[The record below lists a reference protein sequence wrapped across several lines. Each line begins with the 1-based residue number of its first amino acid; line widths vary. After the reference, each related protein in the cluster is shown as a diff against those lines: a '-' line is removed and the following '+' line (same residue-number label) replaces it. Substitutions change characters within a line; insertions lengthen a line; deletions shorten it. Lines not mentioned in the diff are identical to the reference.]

1 MIRILLVEDHAS
13 FAQALAGMAEMEQD
27 LEVVGQVGRGEDALT
42 LATGADV
49 AVIDLDLPGMA
60 GVATIAALRERHSD
74 LGCVVLT
81 ALTDDVE
88 LGRAVEAGAAGVLHK
103 SVSMAHLFG
112 VVRAVARGENTLAPA
127 DSARWLRALA
137 ADREAG
143 WRARLA
149 ADALSPREHEVL
161 AALARGERLP
171 GIARSMAISAGTVQ
185 THIRNIRQKLGVS
198 SQLEA
203 VVEAYRL
210 GLIDRPG

>member
-13 FAQALAGMAEMEQD
+13 FGQALAGMAEMEDD
-27 LEVVGQVGRGEDALT
+27 LEVVGQVGRGEDAIA
-42 LATGADV
+42 LASGADV
-49 AVIDLDLPGMA
+49 AVVDLDLPGMA
-60 GVATIAALRERHSD
+60 GVATIAALRERHPE

-81 ALTDDVE
+81 ALTDESE
-88 LGRAVEAGAAGVLHK
+88 LGLAVEAGAAGVLHK
-103 SVSMAHLFG
+103 SVTMAELFRA
-112 VVRAVARGENTLAPA
+112 VRAVASQQNTLDPA

-143 WRARLA
+143 WRARIA
-149 ADALSPREHEVL
+149 ADALSPREREVL
-161 AALARGERLP
+161 AALARGQRLP
-171 GIARSMAISAGTVQ
+171 AIAESLAISAGTVQ
-185 THIRNIRQKLGVS
+185 THIRNVRLKLGVS

>member
-1 MIRILLVEDHAS
+1 MIRIVLVEDHAS
-13 FAQALAGMAEMEQD
+13 FGQALAGMAAMEPD

-42 LATGADV
+42 SATGADI
-49 AVIDLDLPGMA
+49 AVVDLDLPGMA
-60 GVATIAALRERHSD
+60 GVATIAALRERHPG

-81 ALTDDVE
+81 ALTDEVE

-103 SVSMAHLFG
+103 SVSMADLFR
-112 VVRAVARGENTLAPA
+112 VVRAVAAGENTLDPA

-137 ADREAG
+137 DDREAG
-143 WRARLA
+143 WRARVA
-149 ADALSPREHEVL
+149 ADALSPRELEVL
-161 AALARGERLP
+161 TALARGERLA
-171 GIARSMAISAGTVQ
+171 GIARSMAIAPGTVQ